1 MMLPKLSRLKVRLFL
16 IVFTSTALIGGCTVL
31 LMFLIAIQNELQE
44 GKQQINQLMDTV
56 EYSAAI
62 ASYGSNKEI
71 ANDVVK
77 GLIRS
82 DSVCE
87 ARLYNKEGLD
97 VSAKKYPSNEQCP
110 EIITHN
116 LTSPFDDKEIV
127 GHLETRMDSQFIKA
141 QAHRQAGQLAFTLL
155 ALIILPGLVI
165 WMSIARLITIPIQYL
180 SEQLHEITPGTNTRV
195 SAISG
200 QKEDEIVQ
208 LVHDVNH
215 LLGVVETTL
224 NEEREQRQ
232 LLKEMKQKYQHLA
245 HHDMLTGLPN
255 RSLFTDRLQQMLAQA
270 KRSITH
276 GALLYFDLDKFKPIN
291 DTLGHDVGDLVLK
304 EIAQRLQTAVRESD
318 TIARIGG
325 DEFVVLLPVI
335 ETPVDALTVAEKI
348 RLALEQTFEING
360 NMINIGCSIG
370 IAIYPEHGADE
381 ISLMKNAD
389 TAMYLAKQNG
399 RNNVQMFHDAMS
411 PYSISG
417 HWPEFT
423 SKT

>member
-1 MMLPKLSRLKVRLFL
+1 MKLPQLSRLKVRLFL
-16 IVFTSTALIGGCTVL
+16 IVFTSTAVVGGCTVL
-31 LMFLIAIQNELQE
+31 LMFLIAVQNKLQE
-44 GKQQINQLMDTV
+44 GEQQINQLMDTV

-62 ASYGSNKEI
+62 AGYSSNKEI
-71 ANDVVK
+71 ANDVIK
-77 GLIRS
+77 GLMRS
-82 DSVCE
+82 DNVCQ

-97 VSAKKYPSNEQCP
+97 VSATKYPSIQKCP
-110 EIITHN
+110 EVITHK
-116 LTSPFDDKEIV
+116 LISPFDDKEII
-127 GHLETRMDSQFIKA
+127 GYLETRMDSSLIE
-141 QAHRQAGQLAFTLL
+141 AHAYRQAGILALSLL

-165 WMSIARLITIPIQYL
+165 WMSIARLITIPIHYL
-180 SEQLHEITPGTNTRV
+180 SQQLHEITPGTNARV

-200 QKEDEIVQ
+200 QKEDEVVQ

-215 LLGVVETTL
+215 LLGVVENTL
-224 NEEREQRQ
+224 NDEREQRLQ
-232 LLKEMKQKYQHLA
+232 LKEMKQKYQHLA

-255 RSLFTDRLQQMLAQA
+255 RSLLTDRLQQMLAQA

-276 GALLYFDLDKFKPIN
+276 GALLYLDLDKFKPIN
-291 DTLGHDVGDLVLK
+291 DTLGHDIGDLVLK

-360 NMINIGCSIG
+360 NVINIGCSIG
-370 IAIYPEHGADE
+370 IAVYPEHGADE

-399 RNNVQMFHDAMS
+399 RNNVQMFHGAMN
-411 PYSISG
+411 PYSVSG
-417 HWPEFT
+417 HWPQFT
-423 SKT
+423 SET